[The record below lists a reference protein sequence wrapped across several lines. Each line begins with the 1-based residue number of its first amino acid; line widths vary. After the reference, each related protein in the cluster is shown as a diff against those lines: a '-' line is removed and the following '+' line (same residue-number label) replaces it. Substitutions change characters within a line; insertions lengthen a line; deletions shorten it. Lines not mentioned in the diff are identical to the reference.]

1 MYFYVTDKLK
11 YIRFDNTF
19 KINMLIN
26 SNFIQKH
33 QDLNN
38 IFSNISNLK
47 IITNDKTLIVSAKI
61 KKFRY
66 YHILKVNKIIIRMIV

>member
-1 MYFYVTDKLK
+1 
-11 YIRFDNTF
+11 
-19 KINMLIN
+19 MLIN

-66 YHILKVNKIIIRMIV
+66 YHIFKS

>member
-19 KINMLIN
+19 KINILI
-26 SNFIQKH
+26 STNFIQKH
-33 QDLNN
+33 YNFNNSFLNIR
-38 IFSNISNLK
+38 IFK

-66 YHILKVNKIIIRMIV
+66 HHIFKS